1 MSWIVVLGQS
11 MHFIQAWKIFTT
23 KSAEDVSIISYIIC
37 LLLVI
42 HWLGYGIIINDR
54 ILIIA
59 EGIGIIGAILVIVGI
74 LIYS

>member
-42 HWLGYGIIINDR
+42 HWLGYGIIINDYVY
-54 ILIIA
+54 
-59 EGIGIIGAILVIVGI
+59 ECIVF
-74 LIYS
+74 